1 MGRRRGSRRTCWLP
15 GELEQARVANTR
27 LRVDSLRVARDLSA
41 VRVAADAQRSRR
53 RVFSQLPRPG
63 DASARLSPCITFHSA
78 IEFLRPQCSCPPRR
92 LASLQPGPPPRGPG
106 SVPQG
111 ESLAT
116 AHGARTAPC
125 RPSALLRQ
133 RATGF
138 AASSSVDSRRPIGH
152 CDGRPTLKSGP
163 DRLPPRR
170 DRRGW
175 RRSSGR
181 GSAPCRSGCSFTSR
195 AIGSRKGTSPTAAS
209 RSARASPESCSWPR
223 CADHLIP
230 LSPARSRLPVRT
242 SSTSFASRGR
252 AVASS
257 SPATG

>member
-175 RRSSGR
+175 RRARPVEARRPAARAAPSPRGRLDPARGHPRPPLRDRLGHRRSPAPGR
-181 GSAPCRSGCSFTSR
+181 G
-195 AIGSRKGTSPTAAS
+195 
-209 RSARASPESCSWPR
+209 AR
-223 CADHLIP
+223 
-230 LSPARSRLPVRT
+230 T
-242 SSTSFASRGR
+242 T
-252 AVASS
+252 
-257 SPATG
+257 